1 MVSSLVV
8 RLFDKY
14 QVSLSARQ
22 LMYIRR
28 YSLAFSGVALKKH
41 RDRPVFRLS
50 FTVSE
55 ESHRKMLGHSFL
67 ASEKNLNKAHSSSSY
82 TRRFLSRREVFS
94 ADIQRGIGSGV
105 LATI

>member
-1 MVSSLVV
+1 
-8 RLFDKY
+8 
-14 QVSLSARQ
+14 
-22 LMYIRR
+22 MYIRR

-55 ESHRKMLGHSFL
+55 EPHGKMLGHSFL

-94 ADIQRGIGSGV
+94 ADIQRGMESGV